1 MTSDWLIDL
10 HSANFSNSLQQ
21 KITKLEPMNLPRFPS
36 FSVPNPWL
44 ESTLQSQVNVGKIT
58 DEDFPE
64 LGYSDS
70 ITQNTLHGNVWR
82 LVGRF
87 SFTTE
92 TSH

>member
-21 KITKLEPMNLPRFPS
+21 KITKLESMNFPRFPS

-64 LGYSDS
+64 LGYSVQLRR
-70 ITQNTLHGNVWR
+70 THY
-82 LVGRF
+82 
-87 SFTTE
+87 TE
-92 TSH
+92 MYGDWLADLALP